1 MRRRRGGGSLGTGN
15 WKGRIDKNKERKRK
29 KRKRKG
35 KRGKRKKMGGWSGA
49 AIKNLFDD
57 RRRWWCRDRGE
68 KTGEGLKKEE
78 KEDG

>member
-1 MRRRRGGGSLGTGN
+1 
-15 WKGRIDKNKERKRK
+15 
-29 KRKRKG
+29 
-35 KRGKRKKMGGWSGA
+35 MGGWSGA